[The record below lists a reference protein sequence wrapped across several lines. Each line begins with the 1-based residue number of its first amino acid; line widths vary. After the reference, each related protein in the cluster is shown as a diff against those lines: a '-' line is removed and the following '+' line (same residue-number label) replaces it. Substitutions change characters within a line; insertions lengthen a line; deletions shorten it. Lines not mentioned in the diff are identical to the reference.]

1 MRSKTSVT
9 LLALLLSV
17 GGASCIPQIFPA
29 PTPTPTATPTP
40 TLTPTPISTPTPAS
54 TPTPTPTSTPTTAPT
69 PTPTPEQVEINVYFT
84 DSERYVEGEPPYE
97 VPVSR
102 FVDPSAEL
110 PEAVVREFFEG
121 PTEEERERELVLID
135 SGFTGFSSL
144 TIDDGIARI
153 YLTGSCQSLGATYT
167 VAQPLIQNLL
177 QFPEIDYVKIYD
189 EQGNTQ
195 FPEGESHSIPVCL
208 EP

>member
-1 MRSKTSVT
+1 MRSKIFV
-9 LLALLLSV
+9 ALSAVLLSF
-17 GGASCIPQIFPA
+17 GGASCIPQILPT
-29 PTPTPTATPTP
+29 PTPTPTATPP
-40 TLTPTPISTPTPAS
+40 
-54 TPTPTPTSTPTTAPT
+54 PTPTPTSTPTPSPT
-69 PTPTPEQVEINVYFT
+69 PTPTPELVEISVYFT
-84 DSERYVEGEPPYE
+84 DSERYAEGEPPYE
-97 VPVSR
+97 VSVSR

-153 YLTGSCQSLGATYT
+153 YLTGRCQSLGATYT
-167 VAQPLIQNLL
+167 VAQPLMQNLL
-177 QFPEIDYVKIYD
+177 QFPEVEYVKIYD